1 MNKLPEEFLKKMHIL
16 LGEEEYQ
23 EFLNSYEAPRKFGLR
38 VNTSKISVEDFK
50 RLAPF
55 NLTPIPWCDNGFYYE
70 EKDQPSRHPFY
81 YAGLYYLQEPS
92 AMAPAAILPV
102 EPGMRVLDLC
112 AAPGGKATELGAKL
126 LGKGL
131 LAANDISASRAK
143 ALLKNVEV
151 FGISNTFLMNE
162 TPAHIAEQFPE
173 FFDRILVD
181 APCSGEGMFRK
192 DADVAKAWTPDKP
205 EACAKAQKEI
215 ILQAAKMLKPG
226 GIMLYSTCTFA
237 PEEDEQ
243 VIRFLLEA
251 CPEFQLLPIGED
263 RPSLFSN
270 GHPEWAKDEA
280 GTEREELALCA
291 RIWPHRQPGE
301 GHFLALLQKGEAED
315 VAETKEKN
323 EISQESAGGRKGSRG
338 KAGKGGN
345 KPIGG
350 KITKAQQ
357 AILDEFFQDVTMPMD
372 KNRIEVRKDQAYY
385 VPEGTAGCTGLTFL
399 RNGLYLGELK
409 KDRFEPSQSFAM
421 ALKKKEYASSI
432 NFSWTD
438 ERVFRYLRGE
448 TVSVDDLPAGRT
460 KGWQLVCV
468 NGYPLGWAKL
478 TGGLLK
484 NKYLASWR
492 MKL

>member
-1 MNKLPEEFLKKMHIL
+1 M
-16 LGEEEYQ
+16 
-23 EFLNSYEAPRKFGLR
+23 
-38 VNTSKISVEDFK
+38 
-50 RLAPF
+50 
-55 NLTPIPWCDNGFYYE
+55 
-70 EKDQPSRHPFY
+70 
-81 YAGLYYLQEPS
+81 
-92 AMAPAAILPV
+92 
-102 EPGMRVLDLC
+102 
-112 AAPGGKATELGAKL
+112 
-126 LGKGL
+126 
-131 LAANDISASRAK
+131 
-143 ALLKNVEV
+143 
-151 FGISNTFLMNE
+151 
-162 TPAHIAEQFPE
+162 
-173 FFDRILVD
+173 
-181 APCSGEGMFRK
+181 
-192 DADVAKAWTPDKP
+192 
-205 EACAKAQKEI
+205 
-215 ILQAAKMLKPG
+215 
-226 GIMLYSTCTFA
+226 
-237 PEEDEQ
+237 
-243 VIRFLLEA
+243 
-251 CPEFQLLPIGED
+251 
-263 RPSLFSN
+263 
-270 GHPEWAKDEA
+270 
-280 GTEREELALCA
+280 
-291 RIWPHRQPGE
+291 
-301 GHFLALLQKGEAED
+301 
-315 VAETKEKN
+315 AETKEKN

-385 VPEGTAGCTGLTFL
+385 VPEGTAGCTGLIFL

>member
-70 EKDQPSRHPFY
+70 EKDQPSRHSILLCG
-81 YAGLYYLQEPS
+81 AVLSGRSQVLWHR
-92 AMAPAAILPV
+92 AAILPI

-126 LGKGL
+126 LGEGL
-131 LAANDISASRAK
+131 LAANDISASRVK

-151 FGISNTFLMNE
+151 FGISNSFLMNE

-243 VIRFLLEA
+243 VFGSCWKSARNSSCCPLEKIVLACFPMDIRRGQRMKQA
-251 CPEFQLLPIGED
+251 P
-263 RPSLFSN
+263 
-270 GHPEWAKDEA
+270 K
-280 GTEREELALCA
+280 ERSWLCA
-291 RIWPHRQPGE
+291 PESGPTDSRERGISWHCCKKGKQKMWRRQKKRTKS
-301 GHFLALLQKGEAED
+301 ARSLQAD
-315 VAETKEKN
+315 EKAA
-323 EISQESAGGRKGSRG
+323 AGRLERRKQ
-338 KAGKGGN
+338 
-345 KPIGG
+345 
-350 KITKAQQ
+350 T
-357 AILDEFFQDVTMPMD
+357 
-372 KNRIEVRKDQAYY
+372 NRRKDH
-385 VPEGTAGCTGLTFL
+385 E
-399 RNGLYLGELK
+399 
-409 KDRFEPSQSFAM
+409 S
-421 ALKKKEYASSI
+421 
-432 NFSWTD
+432 
-438 ERVFRYLRGE
+438 
-448 TVSVDDLPAGRT
+448 PAGHS
-460 KGWQLVCV
+460 G
-468 NGYPLGWAKL
+468 
-478 TGGLLK
+478 
-484 NKYLASWR
+484 
-492 MKL
+492 